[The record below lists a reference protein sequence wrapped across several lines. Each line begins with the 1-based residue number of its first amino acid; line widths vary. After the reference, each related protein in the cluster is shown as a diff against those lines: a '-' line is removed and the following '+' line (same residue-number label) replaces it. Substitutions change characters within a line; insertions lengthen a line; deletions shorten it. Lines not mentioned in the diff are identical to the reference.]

1 MKAEETYPASSD
13 ETNFLSRDGGAGNG
27 GGLSDVLV
35 VTTTMR
41 MVNGVHSNTTSTR
54 PAENS
59 VMVELKR
66 LGKRTHL

>member
-1 MKAEETYPASSD
+1 
-13 ETNFLSRDGGAGNG
+13 
-27 GGLSDVLV
+27 VLV